1 MAFTDLPSD
10 WPQRPVTDPAIFTD
24 LVDLIVAVRDRSRGC
39 LSVWLCGPT
48 GRLIQPILV
57 EAPDELPN
65 EASGPVRWGSDAFA
79 ATQMRRALESLATVL
94 SPHATPGSGLVVV
107 IGRSGRADT
116 TDDDRHTHQTA
127 IEVCRTHGIPL
138 LGAAVATPERVWAL
152 PSAAGSPDWAC
163 SA

>member
-1 MAFTDLPSD
+1 MAFTDLPFD
-10 WPQRPVTDPAIFTD
+10 WSQRPVTDPAVFTD
-24 LVDLIVAVRDRSRGC
+24 VVDLIVTVRDRYRGC
-39 LSVWLCGPT
+39 LSVWLCSPT
-48 GRLIQPILV
+48 GRLTQPILV
-57 EAPDELPN
+57 EAPDELPSN
-65 EASGPVRWGSDAFA
+65 ASDTVRWGSDAFA

-94 SPHATPGSGLVVV
+94 STHARPGSGLVVV

-116 TDDDRHTHQTA
+116 TDADRHTHEIA

-152 PSAAGSPDWAC
+152 PPAADSPDWAC